1 MKDLKLFFHNTAQ
14 FIRKYFRTGIGKIPW
29 LNALGVDRVE
39 RITAV
44 IVCILLVII
53 ILSIAIPERAQQGQN
68 WIRVQKGHFT
78 VDLIESGDVE
88 AVSQF
93 LISAPMMWGEQ
104 LKVVEVVPEGSL
116 VKKGDVILQFDVSDL
131 QDEKQIREDRLESL
145 KADMEKLKAQQA
157 LTISNMKNSLRLAE
171 YSYEQAE
178 LRLEMRKYESQARQ
192 EEARLQLKQA
202 EIELKK
208 VRTQL
213 ESQYIIHTSQLVK
226 NETQIREAVGRVT
239 SINDRIGRLIL
250 KAPADGMIVYEQVR
264 GERVKEGYEARPGWP
279 LMSIPDLKRL
289 RVKVFVNEVDRLDV
303 GMGQEAEIE
312 LDAYPEMT
320 YHGRV
325 REVSRLAQVVTGEES
340 LKGFVVY
347 IDIDGTAPELKPGL
361 TARVRIILDELED
374 VLSVPLSVV
383 YEIDGQPVVFPVRRS
398 KPHAVYLGPRNEG
411 YVVVERGLEYGM
423 RLTWAPPEADIFPLG
438 ASDERQRI
446 DALAQTVRES
456 FDVFE
461 ERGILY
467 DYIESEDTIKSS
479 DSSIDLDN
487 LPAAIR
493 NRLKNREADDG
504 SSEPKLEVGS
514 PGRRK
519 KEGTFRV
526 SPSMMKRL
534 EKKPEDV
541 SSSESKE

>member
-1 MKDLKLFFHNTAQ
+1 MFKRLIILLTIVIPFTAVQAEDLFNFREVDRKSYNLELAGQWEELAEYGELAISKGFDYYYLRLRVGVAHYEL
-14 FIRKYFRTGIGKIPW
+14 RKY
-29 LNALGVDRVE
+29 LY
-39 RITAV
+39 
-44 IVCILLVII
+44 
-53 ILSIAIPERAQQGQN
+53 AIPHFKKALLFNPASEIASEYLHYCYLFTGKEMQAGDVYERA
-68 WIRVQKGHFT
+68 
-78 VDLIESGDVE
+78 
-88 AVSQF
+88 
-93 LISAPMMWGEQ
+93 
-104 LKVVEVVPEGSL
+104 
-116 VKKGDVILQFDVSDL
+116 SD
-131 QDEKQIREDRLESL
+131 
-145 KADMEKLKAQQA
+145 KLKARIDNQTDNNFKF
-157 LTISNMKNSLRLAE
+157 LNLETGPIISD
-171 YSYEQAE
+171 QT
-178 LRLEMRKYESQARQ
+178 RK
-192 EEARLQLKQA
+192 
-202 EIELKK
+202 
-208 VRTQL
+208 
-213 ESQYIIHTSQLVK
+213 
-226 NETQIREAVGRVT
+226 IR
-239 SINDRIGRLIL
+239 D
-250 KAPADGMIVYEQVR
+250 
-264 GERVKEGYEARPGWP
+264 
-279 LMSIPDLKRL
+279 
-289 RVKVFVNEVDRLDV
+289 
-303 GMGQEAEIE
+303 
-312 LDAYPEMT
+312 
-320 YHGRV
+320 
-325 REVSRLAQVVTGEES
+325 
-340 LKGFVVY
+340 